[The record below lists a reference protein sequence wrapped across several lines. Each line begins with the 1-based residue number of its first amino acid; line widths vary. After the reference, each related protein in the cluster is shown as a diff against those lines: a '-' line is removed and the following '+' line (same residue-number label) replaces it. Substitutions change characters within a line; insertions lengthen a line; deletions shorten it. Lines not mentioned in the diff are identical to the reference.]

1 MILLNNN
8 NNTDHLKK
16 CTKNPDP
23 NDFWFHKSTGICN
36 ITCLLTP
43 NSEPQCPT
51 VQIKAGGEQ
60 EQTEKQT
67 KSPILQ

>member
-8 NNTDHLKK
+8 NNNDNLKK
-16 CTKNPDP
+16 VHEKSRPQR
-23 NDFWFHKSTGICN
+23 FRFHKSTGIYN

-51 VQIKAGGEQ
+51 VQIQAGGEQ
-60 EQTEKQT
+60 EHTEKT
-67 KSPILQ
+67 LT